1 MILGAMHTRLDDS
14 SISFVA
20 ETGFG
25 LWFLDTDTWL
35 VHVLTRALN
44 DLQRL
49 LEPGSTYTDILDV
62 GCGRGKSSYLL
73 DQRFHPKTITALEPD
88 ADLLRATAS
97 FTARCQSK
105 VSLLQASATDI
116 PVPDAS
122 FDMLFCHQTF
132 HHIAD
137 QESAIREFYR
147 VLRPG
152 GVLLFAESTKRYIDS
167 WMIRFLFRHPM
178 EAQKTADEYIALIRQ
193 TGFDLPPQKI
203 SLPYLWWSRSDLGLL
218 EKLGFAPPAERE
230 ETLVNAVARRPD

>member
-1 MILGAMHTRLDDS
+1 MTNNLEQLSPIP
-14 SISFVA
+14 FVE

-25 LWFLDTDTWL
+25 LWFLDTDTWY

-49 LEPGSTYTDILDV
+49 LEPGHTYADILDV
-62 GCGRGKSSYLL
+62 GCGRGKSTCLL
-73 DQRFHPKTITALEPD
+73 DQRFQPKSIISLEPD
-88 ADLLRATAS
+88 AALLRGAAS
-97 FTARCQSK
+97 LTKRCNSK
-105 VSLLQASATDI
+105 VTLLHASATEI
-116 PVPDAS
+116 PAPDAS

-152 GVLLFAESTKRYIDS
+152 GVLLFAESTKRYIHS
-167 WMIRFLFRHPM
+167 WMIRYLFRHPM
-178 EAQKTADEYIALIRQ
+178 EAQKTADEYIALIRA

-203 SLPYLWWSRSDLGLL
+203 SLPYLWWSRGDLGIL
-218 EKLGFAPPAERE
+218 EKLGFPPPAQRE
-230 ETLVNAVARRPD
+230 ETLVNAVATRPL

>member
-1 MILGAMHTRLDDS
+1 M
-14 SISFVA
+14 
-20 ETGFG
+20 
-25 LWFLDTDTWL
+25 
-35 VHVLTRALN
+35 
-44 DLQRL
+44 
-49 LEPGSTYTDILDV
+49 
-62 GCGRGKSSYLL
+62 
-73 DQRFHPKTITALEPD
+73 
-88 ADLLRATAS
+88 
-97 FTARCQSK
+97 
-105 VSLLQASATDI
+105 
-116 PVPDAS
+116 PDAS

-230 ETLVNAVARRPD
+230 ETLVNAVARRPF

>member
-1 MILGAMHTRLDDS
+1 MTNNLEQ
-14 SISFVA
+14 ISPIPFVE

-25 LWFLDTDTWL
+25 LWFLDTDTWY

-49 LEPGSTYTDILDV
+49 LDPGRTYADILDV
-62 GCGRGKSSYLL
+62 GCGRGKSTCLL
-73 DQRFHPKTITALEPD
+73 DKRFQPKSIVSLEPD
-88 ADLLRATAS
+88 AELLRSAAS
-97 FTARCQSK
+97 LTKRCNSK
-105 VSLLQASATDI
+105 VTLLHASATEI
-116 PVPDAS
+116 PAPDAS

-152 GVLLFAESTKRYIDS
+152 GVLLFAESTKRYIHS
-167 WMIRFLFRHPM
+167 WMIRYLFRHPM
-178 EAQKTADEYIALIRQ
+178 EAQKTADEYIALIRA

-203 SLPYLWWSRSDLGLL
+203 SLPYLWWSRGDLGIL
-218 EKLGFAPPAERE
+218 EKLGFPPPAQRE
-230 ETLVNAVARRPD
+230 ETLVNAVATRPL

>member
-1 MILGAMHTRLDDS
+1 MNTSLENSAPIV
-14 SISFVA
+14 FVE

-25 LWFLDTDTWL
+25 LWFLDTNTWL

-49 LEPGSTYTDILDV
+49 LGPGKTYADILDV
-62 GCGRGKSSYLL
+62 GCGRGKSCCLL
-73 DQRFHPKTITALEPD
+73 DQWFHPQSITALDPD
-88 ADLLRATAS
+88 THLLRATARIA
-97 FTARCQSK
+97 ARCQSK
-105 VSLLQASATDI
+105 IILVQASATDI

-122 FDMLFCHQTF
+122 FDMVFCHQTF

-178 EAQKTADEYIALIRQ
+178 EAQKTADEYVALIRQ
-193 TGFDLPPQKI
+193 AGFDLPPQKI
-203 SLPYLWWSRSDLGLL
+203 SLPYLWWSRGDLGLL

-230 ETLVNAVARRPD
+230 ETLVNAVATRPG

>member
-1 MILGAMHTRLDDS
+1 MTNNLEHLAPIP
-14 SISFVA
+14 FVE

-25 LWFLDTDTWL
+25 LWFLDTDTWY

-49 LEPGSTYTDILDV
+49 LEPGRTYADILDV
-62 GCGRGKSSYLL
+62 GCGRGKSTCLL
-73 DQRFHPKTITALEPD
+73 DQRFQPKSIVSLEPD
-88 ADLLRATAS
+88 AHLLRGAAS
-97 FTARCQSK
+97 LTKRCKSK
-105 VSLLQASATDI
+105 VTLLHASATEI

-152 GVLLFAESTKRYIDS
+152 GVLLFAESTKRYIHS
-167 WMIRFLFRHPM
+167 WMIRYLFRHPM
-178 EAQKTADEYIALIRQ
+178 EAQKTADEYIALIRA

-203 SLPYLWWSRSDLGLL
+203 SLPYLWWSRGDLGIL
-218 EKLGFAPPAERE
+218 EKLGFPPPAQRE
-230 ETLVNAVARRPD
+230 ETLVNAVATRPL

>member
-1 MILGAMHTRLDDS
+1 MNNQIENSAP
-14 SISFVA
+14 ISFVE

-25 LWFLDTDTWL
+25 LWFLDTDTWYI
-35 VHVLTRALN
+35 HVLTRAIK

-49 LEPGSTYTDILDV
+49 LPADARYADILDV
-62 GCGRGKSSYLL
+62 GCGRGKSARLL
-73 DQRFHPKTITALEPD
+73 SERFQPQSIVALEAD
-88 ADLLRATAS
+88 ADLLRCVATITKRCS
-97 FTARCQSK
+97 SKITA
-105 VSLLQASATDI
+105 LHASATAI

-122 FDMLFCHQTF
+122 FDMVFCHQTF

-167 WMIRFLFRHPM
+167 WMIRYLFRHPM

-193 TGFDLPPQKI
+193 TGFDLPVEKI
-203 SLPYLWWSRSDLGLL
+203 SFPYLWWSRGDLGLL
-218 EKLGFAPPAERE
+218 EKLGFAPSTERE
-230 ETLVNAVARRPD
+230 ETLVNAVATRPR